1 MTTVGSHFQTKG
13 EGGAGR
19 RGKDL
24 RRAVRG
30 CLADLG
36 DSPQVVATRLHGYG
50 VTGLPGRADDCPMAR
65 YLRALIGSERSVGR
79 IGVLEQRLRVTRRGL
94 HLPFSVALPPAIRS
108 FVRSFDEGRYPE
120 LVDRHPGRGAGL
132 GVGPTDG
139 SDRNTA
145 PDQHRA

>member
-1 MTTVGSHFQTKG
+1 MTIVGSHSHTNSNR
-13 EGGAGR
+13 GGSRG
-19 RGKDL
+19 GKDL

-36 DSPQVVATRLHGYG
+36 DSPQVVAARLHGYG

-94 HLPFSVALPPAIRS
+94 HLPFSVALPPAIRT
-108 FVRSFDEGRYPE
+108 FVRSFDEGRYSE
-120 LVDRHPGRGAGL
+120 LVDEAAGRTSPGSGL
-132 GVGPTDG
+132 SLPADPAT
-139 SDRNTA
+139 
-145 PDQHRA
+145 

>member
-1 MTTVGSHFQTKG
+1 MTIVGSHSHTKG
-13 EGGAGR
+13 NGGGNR

-24 RRAVRG
+24 RQAVRG

-36 DSPQVVATRLHGYG
+36 DSPEAVATRFRGYG

-94 HLPFSVALPPAIRS
+94 HLPFSVALPAA
-108 FVRSFDEGRYPE
+108 VRSFDEGRYPD
-120 LVDRHPGRGAGL
+120 LVDHTAGAGAGL
-132 GVGPTDG
+132 C
-139 SDRNTA
+139 
-145 PDQHRA
+145 PDQTAVPDQPLT